1 MINDYKYIKI
11 DWKRIAEHRHIA
23 TTYIPNPENKPYVNH
38 INGLKYDNRIEN
50 LEWCTHKENMH
61 HSLYVLWNIEILK
74 QSWKNRATKV
84 TQSSMDWNLIKVWDS
99 VKIAGIELWLKANSL
114 WNCVKYKKIKTY
126 GGFVWEI
133 YNNKK

>member
-23 TTYIPNPENKPYVNH
+23 LLIPNPENKPFVNH

-50 LEWCTHKENMH
+50 LEWCTHKENIY

-74 QSWKNRATKV
+74 QSGKNRATKV
-84 TQSSMDWNLIKVWDS
+84 TQSSMDWNLIKIWDS
-99 VKIAGIELWLKANSL
+99 VKIAWIELWLKPNSL

-126 GGFVWEI
+126 GGFIWEI
-133 YNNKK
+133 YNDKK

>member
-1 MINDYKYIKI
+1 MINAYKYINI
-11 DWKRIAEHRHIA
+11 DWKKVAEHRHIA

-38 INGLKYDNRIEN
+38 INGLKYDNRVEN

-74 QSWKNRATKV
+74 QSWKNRATKII
-84 TQSSMDWNLIKVWDS
+84 QSSMDWNLIKIWDS

-114 WNCVKYKKIKTY
+114 WNCVKYKKVKTY
-126 GGFVWEI
+126 GGFIWEI
-133 YNNKK
+133 YNDKK